1 MTAEPSDANPG
12 FVPCPHCNTLDRGR
26 STPDTDDA
34 KFFERRPRSGVVRW
48 RHAGIVSNMH
58 LLLPLLASLLFVSGL
73 IFMKR
78 AGAAGVGTATTL
90 FVSNQCTAI
99 CFSTLWMFGGDGQP
113 WFMLWQPAI
122 IAFLYI
128 LGLLLTFLAINC
140 GDVSIATPLF
150 GVKVLLVAILLTIV
164 GDTPLPTSV
173 WYAAALAS
181 FGIAMIQW
189 TGRSNP
195 RRVVTTILLAL
206 SASAS
211 YATFDVLV
219 QRWAPA
225 WGVGRFLPISFWFVG
240 IFSLT
245 FIPWVQWRL
254 LRKPEI
260 AGNLWPGSVLLALQA
275 ICIVFTLSVFG
286 DAARVN
292 VVYAL
297 RGLWGVTL
305 AWWVAKRWG
314 GNEQTL
320 SRSILFTRL
329 GGAILLT
336 LAVVLVITAR

>member
-1 MTAEPSDANPG
+1 
-12 FVPCPHCNTLDRGR
+12 
-26 STPDTDDA
+26 
-34 KFFERRPRSGVVRW
+34 
-48 RHAGIVSNMH
+48 MH
-58 LLLPLLASLLFVSGL
+58 LLLPLLASLLFVAGL

-90 FVSNQCTAI
+90 FVSNQCTAV
-99 CFSTLWMFGGDGQP
+99 CFSTLWLFGGDGQP
-113 WFMLWQPAI
+113 WLMLWQPAI

-128 LGLLLTFLAINC
+128 LGLLLTFSAINC
-140 GDVSIATPLF
+140 GDVSIATPVF
-150 GVKVLLVAILLTIV
+150 GVKVLLVAILLTFV
-164 GDTPLPTSV
+164 GDKPLATSV
-173 WYAAALAS
+173 WYAAALAT

-195 RRVVTTILLAL
+195 KRVVTTIVLAI
-206 SASAS
+206 SAATS

-225 WGVGRFLPISFWFVG
+225 WGAGRFLPISFWFVAL
-240 IFSLT
+240 FSLGL
-245 FIPWVQWRL
+245 IPWIDL
-254 LRKPEI
+254 GSLRKPEI
-260 AGNLWPGSVLLALQA
+260 AANLWPGSVLLALQA

-314 GNEQTL
+314 GNEESL
-320 SRSILFTRL
+320 SRGVLLTRL
-329 GGAILLT
+329 SGAALLT
-336 LAVVLVITAR
+336 LAVALAIVG

>member
-1 MTAEPSDANPG
+1 
-12 FVPCPHCNTLDRGR
+12 
-26 STPDTDDA
+26 
-34 KFFERRPRSGVVRW
+34 
-48 RHAGIVSNMH
+48 MH

-78 AGAAGVGTATTL
+78 AGAAGVSTASTL
-90 FVSNQCTAI
+90 FISNQCTAI
-99 CFSTLWMFGGDGQP
+99 CFSALWVFGGDGQP

-128 LGLLLTFLAINC
+128 QGLLLTFLAINV
-140 GDVSIATPLF
+140 GDVSIATPVF
-150 GVKVLLVAILLTIV
+150 GVKVLLVAILLTFV
-164 GDTPLPTSV
+164 SDDPLPISV
-173 WYAAALAS
+173 WYAAALAT

-195 RRVVTTILLAL
+195 RRVVTTILLAI

-211 YATFDVLV
+211 YAAFDVLV
-219 QRWAPA
+219 QRWSPP
-225 WGVGRFLPISFWFVG
+225 WGAGRFLPISFWFVG
-240 IFSLT
+240 VFSMVL
-245 FIPWVQWRL
+245 IPWVDWRSM
-254 LRKPEI
+254 RKREI
-260 AGNLWPGSVLLALQA
+260 GVYLWPGSILLALQA

-314 GNEQTL
+314 GNEESL
-320 SRSILFTRL
+320 SRSILLTRL
-329 GGAILLT
+329 CGAILLT
-336 LAVVLVITAR
+336 IAVVLAITAK

>member
-1 MTAEPSDANPG
+1 
-12 FVPCPHCNTLDRGR
+12 
-26 STPDTDDA
+26 
-34 KFFERRPRSGVVRW
+34 
-48 RHAGIVSNMH
+48 MH

-90 FVSNQCTAI
+90 FVSNQCTAV
-99 CFSTLWMFGGDGQP
+99 CFSALWFLGGAGQP
-113 WFMLWQPAI
+113 WSMLWQPAI

-140 GDVSIATPLF
+140 GDVSIATPVF
-150 GVKVLLVAILLTIV
+150 GVKVLLVAILLTFV
-164 GDTPLPTSV
+164 GDTPLPMSV
-173 WYAAALAS
+173 WYAVALAT

-195 RRVVTTILLAL
+195 KRVVTTILLAI
-206 SASAS
+206 SASTA
-211 YATFDVLV
+211 YAAFDVLV
-219 QRWAPA
+219 QRWSPA

-240 IFSLT
+240 IFSFVLV
-245 FIPWVQWRL
+245 PWVEWRS

-260 AGNLWPGSVLLALQA
+260 GAFLWPGSILLALQA

-314 GNEQTL
+314 GNEESL
-320 SRSILFTRL
+320 SRGVFLTRL
-329 GGAILLT
+329 CGAVLLT
-336 LAVVLVITAR
+336 LAVVMAIVGK